1 MPDYKLA
8 KIYKVVS
15 DSHPELIYYGSTC
28 QSLCNRMTTHRWE
41 LNRKKGYQCSSINV
55 TKYGDSKIVL
65 VESYPCNSKEELYK
79 RERFYIESNI
89 CVNKQTPGLTRP
101 EIDKKY
107 NNTHKQQRHD
117 AKVKRVWCH
126 ICGLKI
132 SQHSL
137 KRHIDRQH
145 KDGI

>member
-1 MPDYKLA
+1 MPNYKLA
-8 KIYKVVS
+8 KIYKIFS
-15 DSHPELIYYGSTC
+15 ESHPEIVYYGSTC
-28 QSLCNRMTTHRWE
+28 SSLSKRMVMHRFE
-41 LNRKKGYQCSSINV
+41 YNSKKEHATSSILV
-55 TKYGDSKIVL
+55 SKYGDAKIVL
-65 VESYPCNSKEELYK
+65 VELCPCNSKEELYK
-79 RERFYIESNI
+79 RERFYIENNK
-89 CVNKQTPGLTRP
+89 CVNKQIPGLTRQ
-101 EIDKKY
+101 EVDKKY